1 MTSTGQ
7 RSSGVLSPPGTSR
20 TRPPGHARIALP
32 AIIGVES
39 WERFSFY
46 GMQAIMVYYLYAAT
60 ADGGLGLPTA
70 TATALMGAYGSL
82 VYLCTIAGGW
92 IGDRVLGAERTLL
105 AGAWVL
111 VAGHLT
117 LSLVPGAVG
126 VAIGM
131 VFVAAGSGALKTS
144 AITMLGCVRT
154 DGDPRRDNDFQ
165 FFYFGINVG
174 GLLGP
179 VLTGA
184 LSVSHGFD
192 VGFAAAAILMSLG
205 LVHYHW
211 HRGRLS
217 ASWRDD
223 VRGDVERPTSPITR
237 RALVIVASAVAGI
250 VATTVWFTAT
260 GILHLQRL
268 PTVMLAATMA
278 ATVGL
283 FAQMLLDPDIER
295 AERRRVLAFIPLFI
309 AAVAFWSIHNQA
321 FGALAVYSDLRIDRT
336 IGDWTAPAA
345 WAQSLNPVFTLLL
358 ILPLAAL
365 RLRMGRR
372 APDIPIQMIVGTAV
386 TGCAMLIMVPFA
398 GIADGAV
405 PLLVIVAVYLAVTL
419 GELQVSPV
427 GMAASTVLAPAK
439 YRTRFSALYF
449 LTMAVGTALS
459 GVLSTRYD
467 PTDSGAERMYFLS
480 VGIGVIAVAAVA
492 ATVLPWIRRLIAG
505 DPDSMAA
512 PTTAGVE
519 TPAAVEP
526 PQTPTPGSCR

>member
-1 MTSTGQ
+1 M
-7 RSSGVLSPPGTSR
+7 P
-20 TRPPGHARIALP
+20 RPPGRARIALP

-46 GMQAIMVYYLYAAT
+46 GMQAIMAYYLYGAVT
-60 ADGGLGLPTA
+60 DGGIGLPTT

-82 VYLCTIAGGW
+82 VYLCTIGGGW

-105 AGAWVL
+105 GGAWIL

-117 LSLVPGAVG
+117 LSLVPGAAG

-131 VFVAAGSGALKTS
+131 VLVAAGSGALKTS
-144 AITMLGCVRT
+144 AITMLGRVRAT
-154 DGDPRRDNDFQ
+154 GDPRRDNDFQ

-184 LSVSHGFD
+184 LSVSHGFE
-192 VGFAAAAILMSLG
+192 VGFAAAAVLMIIG
-205 LVHYHW
+205 LIHYHW
-211 HRGRLS
+211 HRRRLS
-217 ASWRDD
+217 DSWRADAR
-223 VRGDVERPTSPITR
+223 VAVEKPTSPIGSR
-237 RALVIVASAVAGI
+237 GLVV
-250 VATTVWFTAT
+250 VATTVT
-260 GILHLQRL
+260 GIVAAMIALTTSGALPLHRL

-278 ATVGL
+278 ATVTL
-283 FAQMLLDPDIER
+283 FAKMLLDPGIDRTER
-295 AERRRVLAFIPLFI
+295 SRVLAFIPLFI
-309 AAVAFWSIHNQA
+309 AAVAFWAIHNQA

-365 RLRMGRR
+365 RLRLGRR
-372 APDIPIQMIVGTAV
+372 APGIPIQMIVGTAV
-386 TGCAMLIMVPFA
+386 TGCAMLIIAPFSEVP
-398 GIADGAV
+398 DGAV
-405 PLLVIVAVYLAVTL
+405 PLLVIVAVYLTITL

-427 GMAASTVLAPAK
+427 GMAASTMLAPAK

-459 GVLSTRYD
+459 GVLSTNYD
-467 PTDSGAERMYFLS
+467 PTDPGAERMYFLA
-480 VGIGVIAVAAVA
+480 VGLGVIAVAVLVA
-492 ATVLPWIRRLIAG
+492 ALLPWINRRMPGGA
-505 DPDSMAA
+505 
-512 PTTAGVE
+512 
-519 TPAAVEP
+519 TPR
-526 PQTPTPGSCR
+526 SSR